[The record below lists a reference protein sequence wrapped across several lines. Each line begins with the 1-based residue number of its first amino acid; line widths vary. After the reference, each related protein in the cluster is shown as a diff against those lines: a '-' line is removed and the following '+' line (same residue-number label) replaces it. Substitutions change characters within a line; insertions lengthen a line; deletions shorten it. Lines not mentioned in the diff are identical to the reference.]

1 MSASQRPEM
10 TLRDQ
15 FSSNGVPLLSA
26 SLQPNDA
33 SYRAF
38 SFQDPEFQLTSLL

>member
-1 MSASQRPEM
+1 M

-15 FSSNGVPLLSA
+15 FSSNGVLLLSA

-38 SFQDPEFQLTSLL
+38 SLQDPSFN